1 MTTQPTPEFEIDLM
15 WPSSAL
21 PQRRRTVGHPTQKIP
36 NCKKGTTTWH
46 SFACIINVSY
56 QALMTEVLNTFFSLF
71 RQAALYFF
79 FSSRVV
85 PFFIRMCQ
93 QKRDFGRICQTQVKV
108 HISAVG
114 L

>member
-15 WPSSAL
+15 WPSAEL

-56 QALMTEVLNTFFSLF
+56 QAVMTEAFDTFFVLLATLATF
-71 RQAALYFF
+71 GNLLWQIH
-79 FSSRVV
+79 FS
-85 PFFIRMCQ
+85 Q
-93 QKRDFGRICQTQVKV
+93 
-108 HISAVG
+108 
-114 L
+114 

>member
-15 WPSSAL
+15 WPTAL
-21 PQRRRTVGHPTQKIP
+21 PPQRRRSVGHPTQKIP

-79 FSSRVV
+79 SVAELHIFFS
-85 PFFIRMCQ
+85 
-93 QKRDFGRICQTQVKV
+93 
-108 HISAVG
+108 
-114 L
+114 